1 MCLQSTKNGF
11 PNPVG
16 ADDGRLRE
24 IPDTFEGNSFR
35 AIDGILT
42 VFSAPTTAVVYEK
55 FEQEKGEKVFV
66 SLFGSVVFNAFVTES
81 LLKLTRFEQDKAF
94 ELSRQAVVCKTK

>member
-55 FEQEKGEKVFV
+55 FE
-66 SLFGSVVFNAFVTES
+66 
-81 LLKLTRFEQDKAF
+81 
-94 ELSRQAVVCKTK
+94 